1 MPSVH
6 ESFESARRPATPGSD
21 VTREWLEADG
31 LGGFASGTPGL
42 VRTRRYHALLL
53 AAAKPPVERYVLVN
67 GVEVW
72 VQTSTGRWALS
83 AHRYGGGAGVV
94 GGVLHPDG
102 NTRITSFTHEPWPTW
117 IFTLPDGTRVRY
129 EVVVP
134 RGSPVVCL
142 RWSLPEPTLGVTVRV
157 RPLLSGRDY
166 HALHRENASF
176 VPEAKVIRGAKGAG
190 NGAGS
195 GAANGDSR
203 GGALEWQPYG
213 AATPQIWAAHSG
225 TYQPGLLWY
234 RNFWYSEEA
243 ARGMEACE
251 DLASP
256 GEFVMPLNGAVCLAF
271 GAKTPGAPEIPSDAA
286 GFVNGAFDKERE
298 RRAGLGSGLLRAADD
313 YLVQRGKGR
322 TVVAGYPWFT
332 DWGRDTF
339 ISMRGLC
346 LATGRLD
353 DATKIVLEWAS
364 LVDKGMLPNRFADF
378 GQTPEFNAADAS
390 LWFVV
395 AAHEL
400 MGLARLSAGDK
411 TRVQN
416 AILAIVRGYSAGTRF
431 GIRAAAD
438 GLLHAGASGQQL
450 TWMDAKIGDWVVTPR
465 AGKPV
470 ELQALWINALL
481 IASAIDAGFA
491 TPARRAQES
500 FEKRFWNPNTGCL
513 FDVVDSEDVDV
524 PGRAMNVEFMDD
536 PRLRPNQLFAVG
548 GLPYQVLSG
557 DKAARVV
564 QVCEKELW
572 TPMGPRTLGPR
583 EPNYR
588 ARYQGGPLERD
599 GAYHQGTAWPWL
611 SGAFIEAWVR
621 VKGGTP
627 QAKREAREK
636 FFGPLMANVSRSGL
650 GHLAEVADGDSPHT
664 PGGCP
669 FQAWSVGEA
678 LRLDRVV
685 LA

>member
-1 MPSVH
+1 M
-6 ESFESARRPATPGSD
+6 D
-21 VTREWLEADG
+21 VAREWLEADG

-67 GVEVW
+67 GLEVW
-72 VQTSTGRWALS
+72 VQTPTGRWALS

-94 GGVLHPDG
+94 GGVMHPDG

-117 IFTLPDGTRVRY
+117 IFALPDGTRVRY
-129 EVVVP
+129 ELVVP

-142 RWSLPEPTLGVTVRV
+142 RWSLPEPGANVTLRV
-157 RPLLSGRDY
+157 RPLISGRDY
-166 HALHRENASF
+166 HALHRENGNFAA
-176 VPEAKVIRGAKGAG
+176 EACVHGQGAG
-190 NGAGS
+190 
-195 GAANGDSR
+195 
-203 GGALEWQPYG
+203 GGAVEWRPYHD
-213 AATPQIWAAHSG
+213 ATPHIWASHSG
-225 TYQPGLLWY
+225 VYQPGLVWY
-234 RNFWYSEEA
+234 RNFWYAEEA

-256 GEFVMPLNGAVCLAF
+256 GEIVMPLNGAAYLAL
-271 GAKTPGAPEIPSDAA
+271 GATTPGAPEIPSEAA
-286 GFVNGAFDKERE
+286 GYVNGVFDRERD
-298 RRAGLGSGLLRAADD
+298 RRAGLGTGLARAADA
-313 YLVQRGKGR
+313 YLVKRGEGR
-322 TVVAGYPWFT
+322 TIVAGYPWFT

-339 ISMRGLC
+339 IALRGLC
-346 LATGRLD
+346 LATGRLEE
-353 DATKIVLEWAS
+353 AGKIVLEWAGA
-364 LVDKGMLPNRFADF
+364 VDQGMLPNRFADS

-395 AAHEL
+395 AAQEWL
-400 MGLARLSAGDK
+400 TLARASARDK
-411 TRVQN
+411 ARVQD
-416 AILAIVRGYSAGTRF
+416 AILAIVRGYTAGTRF
-431 GIRAAAD
+431 GIRREAD
-438 GLLHAGASGQQL
+438 GLLHAGAQGQQL

-470 ELQALWINALL
+470 ELQALWINALR
-481 IASAIDAGFA
+481 IAGEIDRAFVA
-491 TPARRAQES
+491 AARQAQES
-500 FEKRFWNPNTGCL
+500 FEKRFWNASAGCL

-536 PRLRPNQLFAVG
+536 PRLRPNQLFAIG

-557 DKAARVV
+557 EKAARVV

-572 TPMGPRTLGPR
+572 TPMGPRTLGPS

-588 ARYQGGPLERD
+588 ARYAGGPLERD

-611 SGAFIEAWVR
+611 AGAFIEAWVR

-636 FFGPLMANVSRSGL
+636 FFEPLMANVSRLGL
-650 GHLAEVADGDSPHT
+650 GHLAEVAEGDAPHA

-678 LRLDRVV
+678 IRLDRVV